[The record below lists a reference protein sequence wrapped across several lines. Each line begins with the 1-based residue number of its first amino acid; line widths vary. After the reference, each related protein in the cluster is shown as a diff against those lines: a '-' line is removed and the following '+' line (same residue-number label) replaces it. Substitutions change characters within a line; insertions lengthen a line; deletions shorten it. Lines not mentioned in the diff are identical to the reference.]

1 MNSPWI
7 KILVFGL
14 LFAIG
19 GFLIGRSCGGHC
31 GKGGCGRVASCH
43 GNATCA
49 HGEGC
54 TKEECKKGGSCY
66 KGGHGE
72 AHGEGKACCKGGHGE
87 GHGHGHGEHHG
98 DTEVHTIIDG
108 LKASNFQGD
117 TTITV
122 DGGTVNVKRNGDQME
137 VKVEMSDS
145 TRVVEKTLEV
155 EVH

>member
-31 GKGGCGRVASCH
+31 GKGECGRVASCH

-54 TKEECKKGGSCY
+54 TKEECKKGDS
-66 KGGHGE
+66 
-72 AHGEGKACCKGGHGE
+72 CCKGGHGE

-122 DGGTVNVKRNGDQME
+122 DGGTVKVKRTGDQME

-145 TRVVEKTLEV
+145 TRVVEKTV
-155 EVH
+155 EVR

>member
-1 MNSPWI
+1 MNSPWV
-7 KILVFGL
+7 KLLVFGL

-19 GFLIGRSCGGHC
+19 GFLVGRHYGGHYGQWTC
-31 GKGGCGRVASCH
+31 IKDASCH
-43 GNATCA
+43 ARATCS

-54 TKEECKKGGSCY
+54 TKEECKKGGSCC

-72 AHGEGKACCKGGHGE
+72 AHGEGKACCKKVHGE
-87 GHGHGHGEHHG
+87 GHGHNHGGNHG
-98 DTEVHTIIDG
+98 DADVHAIIDG

-122 DGGTVNVKRNGDQME
+122 DGGTVNVKRTGEQMK

-145 TRVVEKTLEV
+145 TRVVEKTV
-155 EVH
+155 EVR